1 MASQLFGYDAAVDRL
16 ETPHNDSIG
25 DSTSKISPKIEHE
38 TIVSNGTPEFVRTR
52 EKAEQKA
59 RERRAATC
67 ALVKSQVYEE
77 RSTEQVGAALEQDAD
92 GNRGQW
98 PAPLEMSLMS
108 SRATLAAV
116 QGQSFPS
123 ISPGIGE
130 PSSPGSPLSPHSSGD
145 DHNSRNPKK
154 KLKRSKSKT
163 WKFDKNR

>member
-123 ISPGIGE
+123 ISPGIGDE
-130 PSSPGSPLSPHSSGD
+130 PAVDNLD
-145 DHNSRNPKK
+145 NSEVHRAAAVI
-154 KLKRSKSKT
+154 
-163 WKFDKNR
+163 KFLVKQMKHHF